1 MGNKLKTILV
11 TLILV
16 TMILT
21 AVPTFLNDMAA
32 GATTVTG
39 NTSAPTLLRLVFN
52 FWWLP
57 VGLIMLGVVTTGI
70 MSFRGRRR
78 SRRRR

>member
-1 MGNKLKTILV
+1 MGGKLKGILV

-39 NTSAPTLLRLVFN
+39 NVTAPTLLRLVFQ

-57 VGLIMLGVVTTGI
+57 VGLIMLGVVTSGV